1 MSLTVPGCS
10 GGALKNALDW
20 KSSVLPDQKLVVEVP
35 IPQAKPWLVR
45 LASFRVGFRPER
57 RTDRMRDE
65 ICAVLPELVD
75 EHGEFTK
82 RAVMARLNPGR
93 DERRGWAVD
102 KALQRMARSD
112 REAGGVVRVAPES
125 FQAGQKARGP
135 KPH

>member
-1 MSLTVPGCS
+1 MFPPLAGTQLELPCSRNPGSCIIH
-10 GGALKNALDW
+10 NE
-20 KSSVLPDQKLVVEVP
+20 VEVP

-112 REAGGVVRVAPES
+112 REAGGVVRVASGS